1 MNFVKTFTNSLG
13 STMCNNII
21 SIFENSNKKKAGM
34 TISGTDLDTKKT
46 TDLHSMYIQDNNEW
60 VMIENIV
67 RKELNIKIERYFYEI
82 NEPTFICDPPPFI
95 VDKGFQIQKYNSNDG
110 FYRFHDDFTVEND
123 KFRFLTYLWYLNDV
137 TEGGET
143 EFYDGTKIIP
153 ETGKLLLFPSTWTH
167 VHRGNMP
174 VSNDKYIMTGWL
186 YSSRPII

>member
-21 SIFENSNKKKAGM
+21 SIFENSNNKSAGV
-34 TISGTDLDTKKT
+34 TIAGIDLNTKKT
-46 TDLHSMYIQDNNEW
+46 TDLHSINLQDNNEW
-60 VMIENIV
+60 IIIENIV
-67 RKELNIKIERYFYEI
+67 RKELNIKLERYFYEI
-82 NEPTFICDPPPFI
+82 NEPTFICNPPYI
-95 VDKGFQIQKYNSNDG
+95 IIDKGFQIQKYNSNEG
-110 FYRFHDDFTVEND
+110 FYIFHDDFTVEEN

-174 VSNDKYIMTGWL
+174 VSNDKYIMTGWI
-186 YSSRPII
+186 YSSK